1 MKRLVNVNVPAISES
16 YDILVPDNMKVK
28 TLAKLIAETVEELSN
43 NMYVA
48 SGRECLCSIEKNI
61 QFRPN
66 ASLEQYGIQS
76 GDHLILI

>member
-1 MKRLVNVNVPAISES
+1 MKILVSIKVPAITER
-16 YDILVPDNMKVK
+16 YDMMLPASMRIKS
-28 TLAKLIAETVEELSN
+28 LIPLICETVEELSN

>member
-1 MKRLVNVNVPAISES
+1 MKILVSIKVPAIAEK
-16 YDILVPDNMKVK
+16 YDMLLPSTMRVKNLVPM
-28 TLAKLIAETVEELSN
+28 IAEAVEGLSN

-66 ASLEQYGIQS
+66 TTLDQYGIQN
-76 GDHLILI
+76 GDHLIMI